1 MGFLWLLQ
9 KKSYQSQH
17 LYHTIPIK
25 NSMLPK
31 EIEQDEKLQRMYLRK
46 NLTPRRIEAYSRV
59 FRKLYNL
66 TNLTPSDIIR
76 IAKDEQKPR
85 IVDGEI
91 VFKDLEDRTIADIQ
105 YRFYESMRKDGL
117 KNETI
122 KTELNCYRAFLKEY
136 DIQTPKPINLTI
148 NTPLYETGDIPNKED
163 ILRAINSTNNK
174 RDKALIYTMSS
185 SGIRPVDIRNL
196 RIKDL
201 LQGCKYYF
209 GYDPQIEDILN
220 ADYDEIIPSFFFRP
234 RKTSKH
240 NNICCT
246 FCSNEAMKS
255 IIDYLQSRHI
265 RSNDDYLFASRTGGK
280 LGRSTL
286 IGTFKRINDKTFGAN
301 RFGGR
306 YFQAKYLRK
315 YFISTCNAHSGDLLK
330 VRLLSG
336 HTISNVDRAYNEV
349 NINQMRRFYIS
360 LLPYLNLHSSEVRT
374 VKSKEYQDL
383 ERKLKK
389 QELENEKLRE
399 ELDEKINQVVE
410 DVLRK
415 YR

>member
-1 MGFLWLLQ
+1 
-9 KKSYQSQH
+9 
-17 LYHTIPIK
+17 
-25 NSMLPK
+25 MLPK
-31 EIEQDEKLQRMYLRK
+31 EIEQDEKLKLMYLRK
-46 NLTPRRIEAYSRV
+46 NLSPSRIETYNRV
-59 FRKLYNL
+59 FRKIYQI

-76 IAKDEQKPR
+76 IGKDEQKPR
-85 IVDGEI
+85 IEEGEI
-91 VFKDLEDRTIADIQ
+91 VFKELEDRTVSTIQ
-105 YRFYESMRKDGL
+105 YRFYDSMIQDGL

-122 KTELNCYRAFLKEY
+122 KTELNCYRAFLNEY
-136 DIQTPKPINLTI
+136 DIQKPKPINLTI
-148 NTPLYETGDIPNKED
+148 NAPLYETGDIPNKQD

-174 RDKALIYTMSS
+174 RDKAIIYTMSS
-185 SGIRPVDIRNL
+185 SGIRPIDIRNL

-201 LQGCKYYF
+201 LQGCKYYL
-209 GYDPQIEDILN
+209 GDDPQIEDLLHS
-220 ADYDEIIPSFFFRP
+220 DYDEIIPNFFFRP
-234 RKTSKH
+234 QKTSKH

-265 RSNDDYLFASRTGGK
+265 RSNEDYLFASRTGGK

-360 LLPYLNLHSSEVRT
+360 LLPYLNLHDTTVRT

-383 ERKLKK
+383 ELKLKR
-389 QELENEKLRE
+389 QEIENQKLRD